1 MEERD
6 FLHEICLT
14 ALSASKAVKFAAVVD
29 NNAKLIVSQY
39 RKNIQTTS
47 RPNYRIGDCC
57 LLSYLFYLDHL
68 MPIITKRGERR
79 GSGLGEHYYP
89 GEDEKAE
96 RIHFDL
102 TEIND
107 NVKIAI
113 TPLTKSK
120 DKYLCVYLD
129 SSEPHE
135 EIIVT
140 LSNSI

>member
-39 RKNIQTTS
+39 RKKIQTTS

-68 MPIITKRGERR
+68 MPIITKMIYQEYIPMLHLIYHMYMR
-79 GSGLGEHYYP
+79 
-89 GEDEKAE
+89 
-96 RIHFDL
+96 
-102 TEIND
+102 
-107 NVKIAI
+107 
-113 TPLTKSK
+113 
-120 DKYLCVYLD
+120 
-129 SSEPHE
+129 
-135 EIIVT
+135 
-140 LSNSI
+140 

>member
-14 ALSASKAVKFAAVVD
+14 ALSASKAIKFAAVID

-47 RPNYRIGDCC
+47 RPNYRLGDYC

-79 GSGLGEHYYP
+79 RSGLEEGHYP
-89 GEDEKAE
+89 GKHEKAE
-96 RIHFDL
+96 CIHFDL

-107 NVKIAI
+107 NVKIAT
-113 TPLTKSK
+113 TPLTKSE

>member
-1 MEERD
+1 
-6 FLHEICLT
+6 
-14 ALSASKAVKFAAVVD
+14 
-29 NNAKLIVSQY
+29 
-39 RKNIQTTS
+39 
-47 RPNYRIGDCC
+47 
-57 LLSYLFYLDHL
+57 

-89 GEDEKAE
+89 DKDDKAE

-135 EIIVT
+135 EIIVI